1 MAQYLGDFETKE
13 GIKLERFTGV
23 AEASNKNETSAI
35 LRFGAVHQ
43 IVCPVKVIDGA
54 LTPVA
59 NMTTGFGR
67 GAAKVPAGSAI
78 FDAYV
83 VVKGTAAT
91 GATLDV
97 GLAEKDGTAIDADG
111 LVDGAAADAKGIS
124 ADSVAG
130 ALINTVLAED
140 GYVVVDA
147 ATGTDADFANAD
159 ITVIVEYI

>member
-1 MAQYLGDFETKE
+1 MTQYLGDF
-13 GIKLERFTGV
+13 GVERFTGV
-23 AEASNKNETSAI
+23 AEAGNKNEASAI

-43 IVCPVKVIDGA
+43 IVCPVKVVDGV

-59 NMTTGFGR
+59 NLTAGFGR
-67 GAAKVPAGSAI
+67 GAAKVPAGSAL

-83 VVKGTAAT
+83 VVKGAAKS

-111 LVDGAAADAKGIS
+111 LVDGATVDVKGIS
-124 ADSVAG
+124 TGAG
-130 ALINTVLAED
+130 ALIDAVIAED

-147 ATGTDADFANAD
+147 ATGTDADFADAD
-159 ITVIVEYI
+159 ITIIVEYV